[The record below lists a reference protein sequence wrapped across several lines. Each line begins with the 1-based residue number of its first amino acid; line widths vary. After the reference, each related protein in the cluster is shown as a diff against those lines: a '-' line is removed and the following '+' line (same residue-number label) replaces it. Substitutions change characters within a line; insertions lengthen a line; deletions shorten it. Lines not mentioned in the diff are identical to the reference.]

1 MVIITSWVYFIAP
14 TYSTTITIVHNA
26 VVEGIKSVLN
36 YAEKSTFAIKMD
48 EPMKS
53 VCHEAFDYS
62 EYYLRRKFI
71 TLVVGIKS
79 IAYNTTAAVAD
90 ATWAEPD
97 WATEMSRDI
106 GCLWA

>member
-14 TYSTTITIVHNA
+14 TYSTTITTVHNA
-26 VVEGIKSVLN
+26 VVEGIKSALN
-36 YAEKSTFAIKMD
+36 YAEKNTFAIKMD
-48 EPMKS
+48 VPMES

-106 GCLWA
+106 CCLWA